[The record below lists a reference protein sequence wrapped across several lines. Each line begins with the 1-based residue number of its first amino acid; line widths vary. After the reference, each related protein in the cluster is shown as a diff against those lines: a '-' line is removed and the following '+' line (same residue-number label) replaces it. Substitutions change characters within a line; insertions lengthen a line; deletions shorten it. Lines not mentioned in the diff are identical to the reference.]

1 LEARPHLA
9 FYCATCVVLNPADVT
24 APTWKRAW
32 LAPSGARCDVRDMQV
47 ETSGQQCA
55 AVVLGKFLVG
65 ANRFYSL
72 ATS

>member
-1 LEARPHLA
+1 LAARRILA
-9 FYCATCVVLNPADVT
+9 FYCATCVLLNPADVT
-24 APTWKRAW
+24 APRGKRA
-32 LAPSGARCDVRDMQV
+32 LLDPGAARCDVHDMQV

-65 ANRFYSL
+65 ANRFCSL